1 MSTKNRQPTDD
12 REFDPPGRDDEA
24 VADAGDTAE
33 ELNLD
38 ELANLAEQEAQAALR
53 EPGGAAAGSDDR
65 LRAERDDLR
74 DRLARVQAD
83 FANSRRRL
91 ESDFEQRMQYANS
104 GLIKALLPV
113 IDNFER
119 ALAVDATKTDAAAVL
134 KGLQLVHD
142 QMMDV
147 LNKQHVEVIAP
158 AAGEPF
164 DPNRHEAVMQQPSAE
179 HPDHSVLQTLQR
191 GYALHG
197 RTLRPAS
204 VIVSKEG

>member
-1 MSTKNRQPTDD
+1 MSQTNGQPESAEPID
-12 REFDPPGRDDEA
+12 RAGDDEP
-24 VADAGDTAE
+24 
-33 ELNLD
+33 NLD
-38 ELANLAEQEAQAALR
+38 ELANLAEQEAQAAAR
-53 EPGGAAAGSDDR
+53 QESPSAASSSSSGASGSSGDAGG

-74 DRLARVQAD
+74 SRLARVQAD

-91 ESDFEQRMQYANS
+91 EADFEQRMQYANG

-119 ALAVDATKTDAAAVL
+119 ALAVDAAKADAAAVL

-147 LNKQHVEVIAP
+147 LKKQDVEVINP
-158 AAGEPF
+158 AAGEHF
-164 DPNRHEAVMQQPSAE
+164 DPTRHEAVMQQPSAD

-204 VIVSKEG
+204 VIVSKEA

>member
-1 MSTKNRQPTDD
+1 M
-12 REFDPPGRDDEA
+12 
-24 VADAGDTAE
+24 
-33 ELNLD
+33 
-38 ELANLAEQEAQAALR
+38 
-53 EPGGAAAGSDDR
+53 
-65 LRAERDDLR
+65 RAERDDLR

-91 ESDFEQRMQYANS
+91 ETDFEQRMLYANS
-104 GLIKALLPV
+104 NLIKALLPV

-119 ALAVDATKTDAAAVL
+119 ALAVDAAKTDAAAVL

-147 LNKQHVEVIAP
+147 LKKQSVEVVSP
-158 AAGEPF
+158 AAGEHF
-164 DPNRHEAVMQQPSAE
+164 DPTKHEAVMQQPSEE
-179 HPDHSVLQTLQR
+179 HPEHSVLQTLQR

-204 VIVSKEG
+204 VIVSKAP

>member
-1 MSTKNRQPTDD
+1 MSDNNQNNAFDSND
-12 REFDPPGRDDEA
+12 RDEP
-24 VADAGDTAE
+24 
-33 ELNLD
+33 NLD
-38 ELANLAEQEAQAALR
+38 ELANLAEQEAQRAA
-53 EPGGAAAGSDDR
+53 EQAAAPKGAGVEMEEGVAT
-65 LRAERDDLR
+65 LAAERDALR

-91 ESDFEQRMQYANS
+91 EADFDGRLQYANAA
-104 GLIKALLPV
+104 LIKALLPV

-119 ALAVDATKTDAAAVL
+119 ALAVDASKTDAASVL

-147 LNKQHVEVIAP
+147 LKKQHVEIVAP
-158 AAGEPF
+158 TEGEPF
-164 DPNRHEAVMQQPSAE
+164 DPNRHEAVMQQPS
-179 HPDHSVLQTLQR
+179 DKHSGHVVLQCFQR

-204 VIVSKEG
+204 VVVSAD

>member
-1 MSTKNRQPTDD
+1 MSQNNPANSDD
-12 REFDPPGRDDEA
+12 LARDD
-24 VADAGDTAE
+24 ADVEQD
-33 ELNLD
+33 ELTLD
-38 ELANLAEQEAQAALR
+38 ELANLAEQEAQSA
-53 EPGGAAAGSDDR
+53 AAAGGADDQ

-74 DRLARVQAD
+74 SRLARVQAD

-91 ESDFEQRMQYANS
+91 ESDFEQRMRYANS
-104 GLIKALLPV
+104 SLIKALLPV

-119 ALAVDATKTDAAAVL
+119 ALAVDAEKTDAAAVL

-147 LNKQHVEVIAP
+147 LRKQHVEVVSP
-158 AAGEPF
+158 AAGEHF
-164 DPNRHEAVMQQPSAE
+164 DPTRHEAVMQQPSDQ
-179 HPDHSVLQTLQR
+179 HPEQSVLQTLQR

-204 VIVSKEG
+204 VIVSKSP

>member
-1 MSTKNRQPTDD
+1 MSQN
-12 REFDPPGRDDEA
+12 PGKPDE
-24 VADAGDTAE
+24 VEPVEPDNEGE
-33 ELNLD
+33 VFNLD
-38 ELANLAEQEAQAALR
+38 ELANLAEQEAR
-53 EPGGAAAGSDDR
+53 AAASQETGGEDPNSV
-65 LRAERDDLR
+65 RAECEALR

-91 ESDFEQRMQYANS
+91 ETDFEQRMLYANS
-104 GLIKALLPV
+104 NLIRALLPV

-119 ALAVDATKTDAAAVL
+119 ALAVDVAKTDAAAVL

-147 LNKQHVEVIAP
+147 LKKQSVEVVNP
-158 AAGEPF
+158 AAGEHF
-164 DPNRHEAVMQQPSAE
+164 DPTKHEAVMQQPSE
-179 HPDHSVLQTLQR
+179 DHPDHSVLQTLQR

-204 VIVSKEG
+204 VIVSKAP